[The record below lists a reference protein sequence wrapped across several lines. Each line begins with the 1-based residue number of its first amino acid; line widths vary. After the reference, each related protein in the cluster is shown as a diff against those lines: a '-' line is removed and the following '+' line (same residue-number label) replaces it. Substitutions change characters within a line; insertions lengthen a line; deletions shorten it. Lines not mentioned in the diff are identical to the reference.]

1 MAELDIGLARCRAHL
16 SSIAAHVDRMLVD
29 RPVTSVS
36 NDDLHSLMAVFQAT
50 KLDVQR
56 TAIDV
61 VDMALQLS
69 GGAGY
74 LTGSSLGRWY
84 RDVRAGPFM
93 QPLSANDAHEY
104 IGKVALGQSPTVED

>member
-1 MAELDIGLARCRAHL
+1 MGT
-16 SSIAAHVDRMLVD
+16 HVDRLLIE

-36 NDDLHSLMAVFQAT
+36 MEELHDLMAAFQAS
-50 KLDVQR
+50 KLVVQR
-56 TAIDV
+56 TAIDI
-61 VDMALQLS
+61 VDKALQLS

-74 LTGSSLGRWY
+74 FSASPLSRWY

-104 IGKVALGQSPTVED
+104 IGKVALGQRPAVED